1 MVLVLLIGFIAGI
14 LGGALV
20 TPFFAA
26 PGPQGLQGETGPA
39 GPQGDE
45 GPQGETGPEGPEGPQ
60 GEEGVPGPEGP
71 TGPAGQNGTDAIL
84 QIWQTRN
91 DTQVDTSSYATEQWY
106 NMSMFDASM
115 QLTIIVQQDSK
126 IFAQFSGTHLVAS
139 PASIWV
145 RMVVD
150 SNQNSTKYVCASQ
163 TPASSVYE
171 MNGHIEF
178 LTDSLP
184 AGTHTI
190 NVQFQ
195 VKVATGGFPNILD
208 RTLTAMEIA
217 SD

>member
-1 MVLVLLIGFIAGI
+1 MVLVLLIGFITGI

-20 TPFFAA
+20 APFFAA

-60 GEEGVPGPEGP
+60 GEQGVPGPEGP
-71 TGPAGQNGTDAIL
+71 AGQDGTDAIL
-84 QIWQTRN
+84 QIRQNRN
-91 DTQVDTSSYATEQWY
+91 DTQVDTSSYATEQWH
-106 NMSMFDASM
+106 NMSTFDASM

-145 RMVVD
+145 RLVVD
-150 SNQNSTKYVCASQ
+150 SNQNSSKYVCASQ
-163 TPASSVYE
+163 TPASGVLE